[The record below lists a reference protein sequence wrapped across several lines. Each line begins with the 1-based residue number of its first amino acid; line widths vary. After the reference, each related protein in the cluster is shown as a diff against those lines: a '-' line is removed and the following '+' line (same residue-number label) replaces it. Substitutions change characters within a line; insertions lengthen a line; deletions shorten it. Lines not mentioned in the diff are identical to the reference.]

1 MHLVC
6 PTMSYAFT
14 QPLSGGGIC
23 SDQSDVS
30 KSGPVPLPLE
40 RKNLI
45 YENISLLQ
53 DKQNEKKREIKKI
66 EEGTK
71 RMKKK
76 EEKIK

>member
-1 MHLVC
+1 
-6 PTMSYAFT
+6 MSYAFT
-14 QPLSGGGIC
+14 QPLSGGDIC

-45 YENISLLQ
+45 YENVSLLQ
-53 DKQNEKKREIKKI
+53 DKQNEKREIKKI

-71 RMKKK
+71 RMKRKRGK
-76 EEKIK
+76 N